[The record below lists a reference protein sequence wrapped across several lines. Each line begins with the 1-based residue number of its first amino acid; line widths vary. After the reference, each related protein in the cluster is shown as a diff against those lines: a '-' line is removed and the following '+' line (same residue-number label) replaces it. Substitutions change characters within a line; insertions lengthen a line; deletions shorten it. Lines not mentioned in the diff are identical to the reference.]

1 MSVNQKV
8 YAAIVLMAGTVKEG
22 EIVRAK
28 SKELTQGAYN
38 QAITAA
44 SIAKN
49 GEEFAAAMD
58 LVCDNVQFG
67 RDNLHVQFG
76 AGERKREDKKGRK
89 YILPQSL
96 MNARSLC
103 KTAFE
108 RSVPFVI
115 DGKVR
120 SYTDVQKETR
130 TKGEAIQAEEAKKLT
145 GRPRLEWD
153 TRALLAKLAD
163 ALPKLA
169 EPALKGLHASLS
181 AVVMPAV
188 AASAVAD
195 TREAAPPAP
204 PAPEAATVASKPA
217 RARRGRNT
225 VADQIAA

>member
-28 SKELTQGAYN
+28 SKALTQGAYN
-38 QAITAA
+38 QAIQAA
-44 SIAKN
+44 SIAKS
-49 GEEFAAAMD
+49 GSEFAEAMD

-130 TKGEAIQAEEAKKLT
+130 TKGEAIQVEEAKKLT

-188 AASAVAD
+188 VA
-195 TREAAPPAP
+195 TAPVAQAAPPAP